1 MMTDAEIL
9 GGDPPSSAVI
19 YRDGDAV
26 GMLLPITSSV
36 WEVHCGAAPTMRGKA
51 SLAAFRRLLSEFW
64 SDHPEVQELIGVM
77 KSEHRAARLNALRLG
92 FKHFLTH
99 EIKWPDGASRI
110 TACYRLER
118 P

>member
-9 GGDPPSSAVI
+9 GHEPPGNAVI

-26 GMLLPITSSV
+26 GMLLPITPSV
-36 WEVHCGAAPTMRGKA
+36 WEVHCGAAPTMRGKS
-51 SLAAFRRLLSEFW
+51 SLAAFRRLLAEFW

-77 KSEHRAARLNALRLG
+77 KSEHLCARYNAARLG
-92 FKHFLTH
+92 FNRVNTSPLT
-99 EIKWPDGASRI
+99 WPDGTVRN
-110 TACYRLER
+110 TADYRMKR

>member
-1 MMTDAEIL
+1 MTDAEIL
-9 GGDPPSSAVI
+9 GAQPPSHAVI

-26 GMLLPITSSV
+26 GMLLPITPSV
-36 WEVHCGAAPTMRGKA
+36 WEVHCGAAPAMRGKA

-92 FKHFLTH
+92 FKHFLTQK
-99 EIKWPDGASRI
+99 IQWPDGVAHT
-110 TACYRLER
+110 TACYRLEK
-118 P
+118 PL